1 MFLFEPHEQPII
13 VIRIMMPEQNKSLL
27 IFALFFKDKKLI
39 NIMHYKICRISW
51 LSTNRG
57 LSNYLYICRRR
68 PYLIFYHF
76 FFVAVFL
83 MSDIIKLLPDSVA
96 NQIAAGEV
104 IQRPASVVKE
114 LIENSVDADA
124 KNILVIIKDSGK
136 TLIQIIDDG
145 AGMSE
150 TDARLSF
157 ERHATSKITTAQD
170 LFAISTK
177 GFRGEA
183 LASIAAVSMVE
194 LKTRREEDEAGTLIV
209 IRGSKVETQEPCSCP
224 KGSNFAVRNLFFNI
238 PARRKFLKS
247 DNTEVRH
254 IINEFQKVVLA
265 HPDIKFSLQHNDNE
279 IYNLIQGNC
288 RQRIIGV
295 FGKQINQE
303 LIPLETETSLITI
316 KGFIGK
322 PENAR
327 RTYGEQFF
335 FVNNRFMKHP
345 YFHKAVAEAYQNIL
359 PAEAIPSYFIFMDA
373 DPASIDIN
381 IHPTKTEIKF
391 EDERSI
397 WQILMASVREALGR
411 FNIVPSLDFENE
423 ALIDIPIR
431 SSTSFMP
438 DPPGIE
444 INTQYNPFETEE
456 LTQKKQGFIEKFE
469 RGNIADWDK
478 LYSGLEKGKE
488 NPEYEERIRE
498 SQRKFF
504 QVKNKYIVCPVKS
517 GFMLIDQKRAHE
529 RILYERFLECLSS
542 NRPVSQADMFPVTME
557 LNPADLFVIKE
568 IEDDL
573 NLLGFRINHS
583 GKNKLIINGVPSDGS
598 VTNPVE
604 MLEILLEQ
612 YKSTQNDPS
621 TGATEKIAT
630 AMAGASAIAY
640 GKTLAQNEME
650 DLFDT
655 LFGCSSPNY
664 SPTGKPVISII
675 TLEEIDK
682 RFK

>member
-1 MFLFEPHEQPII
+1 
-13 VIRIMMPEQNKSLL
+13 
-27 IFALFFKDKKLI
+27 
-39 NIMHYKICRISW
+39 
-51 LSTNRG
+51 
-57 LSNYLYICRRR
+57 
-68 PYLIFYHF
+68 
-76 FFVAVFL
+76 
-83 MSDIIKLLPDSVA
+83 MSDVIKLLPDSVA

-114 LIENSVDADA
+114 LMENSVDAGA
-124 KNILVIIKDSGK
+124 NNIMVIIKDSGK
-136 TLIQIIDDG
+136 TLIQVIDDG
-145 AGMSE
+145 SGMTE

-170 LFAISTK
+170 LFAITTK

-183 LASIAAVSMVE
+183 LASIAAVAMVE
-194 LKTRREEDEAGTLIV
+194 LKTRREESDTGILV
-209 IRGSKVETQEPCSCP
+209 IINGSKVITQEPCSCP
-224 KGSNFAVRNLFFNI
+224 VGSSFSVKSLFFNI

-247 DNTEVRH
+247 DNTEIRH
-254 IINEFQKVVLA
+254 IVNEFQKIVIA
-265 HPDIKFSLQHNDNE
+265 HPGIRFTLYHNDNE
-279 IYNLIQGNC
+279 IYNLTAGNV

-295 FGKQINQE
+295 FGKQINQD
-303 LIPLETETSLITI
+303 LIALETETSLISI

-345 YFHKAVAEAYQNIL
+345 YFHKAVVEAYQNIL
-359 PAEAIPSYFIFMDA
+359 PVEAIPSYFIFMEA

-423 ALIDIPIR
+423 ALIDIPVR
-431 SSTSFMP
+431 SSSGRIP
-438 DPPGIE
+438 EPPGIE
-444 INTQYNPFETEE
+444 INTGYNPFHDEE
-456 LTQKKQGFIEKFE
+456 RAHERPGYVERFE
-469 RGNIADWDK
+469 RENLANWEK
-478 LYSGLEKGKE
+478 LYSSLEKENE
-488 NPEYEERIRE
+488 NPEQFEKIRE

-504 QVKNKYIVCPVKS
+504 QIKNKYIVCPVIS

-529 RILYERFLECLSS
+529 RVLYERFLECLS
-542 NRPVSQADMFPVTME
+542 NDRAVSQVDMFPVTAE
-557 LNPADLFVIKE
+557 LNPADYFIVKE
-568 IEDDL
+568 IESEL
-573 NLLGFRINHS
+573 RLLGFSIQHS
-583 GKNKLIINGVPSDGS
+583 GKNKITINGRPSGS
-598 VTNPVE
+598 DSSDPLEV
-604 MLEILLEQ
+604 LEILLED
-612 YKSTQNDPS
+612 YKNTLADPS
-621 TGATEKIAT
+621 TGEKEKVAA
-630 AMAGASAIAY
+630 AMACASAIPY
-640 GKTLAQNEME
+640 GKALKQNEME

-655 LFGCSSPNY
+655 LFACSAPNY
-664 SPTGKPVISII
+664 SPGGKPVISII

>member
-1 MFLFEPHEQPII
+1 
-13 VIRIMMPEQNKSLL
+13 
-27 IFALFFKDKKLI
+27 
-39 NIMHYKICRISW
+39 
-51 LSTNRG
+51 
-57 LSNYLYICRRR
+57 
-68 PYLIFYHF
+68 
-76 FFVAVFL
+76 

-114 LIENSVDADA
+114 LVENSVDSGA

-145 AGMSE
+145 TGMSE

-157 ERHATSKITTAQD
+157 ERHSTSKITKAQD
-170 LFAISTK
+170 LFTISTK

-194 LKTRREEDEAGTLIV
+194 LKTRREEDEAGTFIV
-209 IRGSKVETQEPCSCP
+209 ISGSKVETQDPCSCP
-224 KGSNFAVRNLFFNI
+224 KGSNFAVKNLFFNI

-254 IINEFQKVVLA
+254 IINEFQKIVLA
-265 HPDIKFSLQHNDNE
+265 HPDIRFSLHHNDSE
-279 IYNLIQGNC
+279 IYNLIPGNS

-295 FGKQINQE
+295 FGKQINHE
-303 LIPLETETSLITI
+303 LIPLETETSLINI

-327 RTYGEQFF
+327 HTYGEQFF

-345 YFHKAVAEAYQNIL
+345 YFHKAVTEAYQNIL
-359 PAEAIPSYFIFMDA
+359 PADAIPSYFIFMEA

-381 IHPTKTEIKF
+381 IHPSKTEIKF

-411 FNIVPSLDFENE
+411 FNIVPSIDFDNE
-423 ALIDIPIR
+423 ALIDLPIGNTSAFIPE
-431 SSTSFMP
+431 
-438 DPPGIE
+438 PPGIE
-444 INTQYNPFETEE
+444 INTQYNPFEGEE
-456 LTQKKQGFIEKFE
+456 LPHEKNGFIERFE
-469 RGNIADWDK
+469 RKTNMSWK
-478 LYSGLEKGKE
+478 NLYSALENENE
-488 NPEYEERIRE
+488 NPDNENNIRE
-498 SQRKFF
+498 SQRRFF
-504 QVKNKYIVCPVKS
+504 QVRNKYIVCPVKS
-517 GFMLIDQKRAHE
+517 GLMLIDQKRAHE
-529 RILYERFLECLSS
+529 KILYERYLDCLNN
-542 NRPVSQADMFPVTME
+542 NRPVSQTNMFPVEME
-557 LNPADLFVIKE
+557 LNPADLFVFKE

-573 NLLGFRINHS
+573 TLLGFRIKHT
-583 GKNKLIINGVPSDGS
+583 GQNKLIINGVPAESTLS
-598 VTNPVE
+598 NPVE
-604 MLEILLEQ
+604 MLEILLEE
-612 YKSTQNDPS
+612 YKSTQNDPA
-621 TGATEKIAT
+621 TGVNEKLAA

-640 GKTLAQNEME
+640 GKTLTQNEME

-655 LFGCSSPNY
+655 LFGCSLPNY
-664 SPTGKPVISII
+664 SPKGKPVINIL

>member
-1 MFLFEPHEQPII
+1 
-13 VIRIMMPEQNKSLL
+13 MP
-27 IFALFFKDKKLI
+27 D
-39 NIMHYKICRISW
+39 
-51 LSTNRG
+51 
-57 LSNYLYICRRR
+57 
-68 PYLIFYHF
+68 
-76 FFVAVFL
+76 V
-83 MSDIIKLLPDSVA
+83 IKLLPDSVA

-114 LIENSVDADA
+114 LMENSVDAGG
-124 KNILVIIKDSGK
+124 KNIRVIIKDSGK
-136 TLIQIIDDG
+136 TLIQVIDDG

-170 LFAISTK
+170 LFAITTK

-183 LASIAAVSMVE
+183 LASIAAVAMVE
-194 LKTRREEDEAGTLIV
+194 LKTRREESDTGIMVV
-209 IRGSKVETQEPCSCP
+209 INGSKVETQEPCNCP
-224 KGSNFAVRNLFFNI
+224 VGSSFLVKNLYFNI

-247 DNTEVRH
+247 DNTEIRH
-254 IINEFQKVVLA
+254 IVNEFQKIVIA
-265 HPDIKFSLQHNDNE
+265 HPDIRFSLHHNDSE
-279 IYNLIQGNC
+279 IYNLVAGNL

-303 LIPLETETSLITI
+303 LITLETETSMISI

-327 RTYGEQFF
+327 RKYGEQFF

-345 YFHKAVAEAYQNIL
+345 YFHKAVVEAYHNIL
-359 PAEAIPSYFIFMDA
+359 PVEAIPSYFILMEA

-423 ALIDIPIR
+423 ALVDIPVR
-431 SSTSFMP
+431 SSSGNIP
-438 DPPGIE
+438 EQPNIE
-444 INTQYNPFETEE
+444 INTQYNPFEGEE
-456 LTQKKQGFIEKFE
+456 RTHERPGFVERFE
-469 RGNIADWDK
+469 RENTANWDK
-478 LYSGLEKGKE
+478 LYSALERE
-488 NPEYEERIRE
+488 NDNPEQFEKIRE

-504 QVKNKYIVCPVKS
+504 QIKNKYIICPVKS
-517 GFMLIDQKRAHE
+517 GLMLIDQKRAHE
-529 RILYERFLECLSS
+529 SVLYERFLECLSN
-542 NRPVSQADMFPVTME
+542 NRTVSQVDMFPVTAE
-557 LNPADLFVIKE
+557 LNPSDYYILKE
-568 IEDDL
+568 IEGEL
-573 NLLGFRINHS
+573 KLLGFNIQYS
-583 GKNKLIINGVPSDGS
+583 GKNKITINGRPSGS
-598 VTNPVE
+598 RSSDPLE
-604 MLEILLEQ
+604 MLEILLEN
-612 YKSTQNDPS
+612 YKNTQADPS
-621 TGATEKIAT
+621 TGAKEKIAS
-630 AMAGASAIAY
+630 AMAGASAIPY
-640 GKTLAQNEME
+640 GKVLNQSEME

-655 LFGCSSPNY
+655 LFACSAPNY
-664 SPTGKPVISII
+664 SPKGKPVIRII